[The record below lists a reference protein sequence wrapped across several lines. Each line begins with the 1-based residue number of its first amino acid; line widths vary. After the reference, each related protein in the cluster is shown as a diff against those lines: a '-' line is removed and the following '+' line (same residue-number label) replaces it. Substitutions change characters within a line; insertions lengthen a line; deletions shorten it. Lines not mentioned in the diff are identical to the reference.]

1 MRMPPTVISQRICGV
16 AEWIRRTQHDDA
28 MTLVDSVTLKSR
40 ALTRIGALML
50 KESRQLLRDRATLG
64 MLLGIP
70 ILQIAL
76 FGCAIELSPQS
87 LAVTVVAADSHR
99 FERVQRLIQSQG
111 LVAHIPQAASH
122 SAAMEALN
130 RGQTLLVVDA
140 DASPPVG
147 YLDATDPVL
156 STQAELLIER
166 LARSVSGPVEE
177 DAPPP
182 FVINLLYNPGARTQP
197 FLVSGLVGV
206 ILTMSLV
213 MMSALTL
220 ARERESGTLEG
231 LLTTP
236 VRAVELWAGKLSPY
250 VVLGLVQAVFVLL
263 IARFAFDILPV
274 GSLLLLAVA
283 TFAFAIANLALGF
296 MYSCLARQQ
305 MQSMQMTFFFFLPSS
320 LLSGFM
326 FPFDAM
332 PRWAQRLAQTLP
344 LTQYLRIVRGL
355 ILRGVDATFVVDE
368 LWPLALFAMC
378 ATATS
383 MLIWRR

>member
-1 MRMPPTVISQRICGV
+1 MVGLFRPTRQG
-16 AEWIRRTQHDDA
+16 DA
-28 MTLVDSVTLKSR
+28 MTLVDSMTLKSR

-87 LAVTVVAADSHR
+87 LAVTVVAADSYR
-99 FERVQRLIQSQG
+99 FERLQRLIQSQG
-111 LVAHIPQAASH
+111 LVVHIQRAASH
-122 SAAMEALN
+122 STAMAALN
-130 RGQTLLVVDA
+130 RGQTLLVVDT

-147 YLDATDPVL
+147 YLDAIDPVL

-166 LARSVSGPVEE
+166 LARSVSGPVDEV
-177 DAPPP
+177 APPP
-182 FVINLLYNPGARTQP
+182 FVIKRVYNSGARTQP
-197 FLVSGLVGV
+197 FIVSGLVGV
-206 ILTMSLV
+206 ILTMSLI

-236 VRAVELWAGKLSPY
+236 VRAVELWVGKLSPY
-250 VVLGLVQAVFVLL
+250 VALGLLQATFVLL
-263 IARFAFDILPV
+263 IARLAFDIYPV
-274 GSLLLLAVA
+274 GSLFLLAAA
-283 TFAFAIANLALGF
+283 TFVFAIANLALGF
-296 MYSCLARQQ
+296 MFSCLAQQQ
-305 MQSMQMTFFFFLPSS
+305 MQAMQMTFFFFLPSS

-332 PRWAQRLAQTLP
+332 PRWAQGLGEILP
-344 LTQYLRIVRGL
+344 LTHYLRIVRGL
-355 ILRGVDATFVVDE
+355 LLRGADAAFVVNE
-368 LWPLALFAMC
+368 MWPIGLFATG
-378 ATATS
+378 AAAAS
-383 MLIWRR
+383 LIIWRRSIA